1 MVKVRH
7 LSTTLGCAMLLSMT
21 VGCGKDAAE
30 ASIASICDH
39 AEEAYAAQ
47 DDKFDRDKC
56 EKAVTFVKE
65 NASAE
70 DFKTLAECVYAAGVK
85 DEVSVC
91 ARKGHEA
98 ALKGKSDAGSGGA
111 TSKVSVKEQYLAQVD
126 KMCACMND
134 PATSKGCMEPVKAAI
149 KKIEKDNRDMPK
161 EEQKEIEKAA
171 KAKMADCMKA
181 AMGGPSKGK
190 K

>member
-1 MVKVRH
+1 MIKARH
-7 LSTTLGCAMLLSMT
+7 LSTALGCAILLLMA

-30 ASIASICDH
+30 ATVASICDH
-39 AEEAYAAQ
+39 ADEAYAAQ

-65 NASAE
+65 KASAE
-70 DFKTLAECVYAAGVK
+70 DFKTLAECVYAASVK
-85 DEVSVC
+85 DEVVVC

-98 ALKGKSDAGSGGA
+98 ALKGNSDAGSGGA

-126 KMCACMND
+126 KLCACMKD
-134 PATSKGCMEPVKAAI
+134 PATSKGCMEPVKKAI
-149 KKIEKDNRDMPK
+149 KQIEKDNRDMPK

-181 AMGGPSKGK
+181 AMGGPSKAK